1 MVRVLFAVILIAGV
15 ASPTSAIE
23 YAHVPGPRVGE
34 PAPSF
39 DLPTLNGNHITLAS
53 LRGKTVVI
61 NAWATWC
68 PPCRQETP
76 DLIAAHKR
84 LAGKDVVFVGV
95 DSTEKA
101 DVIEAFVTAKNI
113 RWTQAVDSDKSFLK
127 AYDIRYFPTTLV
139 IDPHGILRMRYVDVV
154 TVKLLAG
161 FVTDAQ
167 AGRNGRIVSKLQANL
182 DALLAPSRYPLGGD
196 AAAIITS
203 VGRIRSAIAD
213 ADARAANSDPAHGNP
228 VDLVRT
234 QAEENALRE
243 AAIAALAPRATSR
256 ASKVTLDLLEA
267 DVDSYEARYPGAL
280 SAYKAAAALE
290 PKNADALSGIA
301 QSARQLHEY
310 TTVVGADQAL
320 VALDQNDVPSLVQL
334 GVDAGTAGQ
343 FDRARAIFD
352 RAVAVATRKADAFGA
367 QASDIRALA
376 FAHLYYGR
384 TETKAGNAQRAKRQF
399 ALAAQTALRLPKSDP
414 RYAIYLEQAQE
425 GTVALDLGN
434 GPHDKLALSIAP
446 WTGPELPGSSP
457 GTAKYRLVIAGRP
470 NTEINLSASGLP
482 KGWIASFCTDR
493 FCAPL
498 RLTTTLSTAGLRVI
512 EFQLVPPDVKL
523 SAHLPHVQILASDG
537 TSGATIVT

>member
-1 MVRVLFAVILIAGV
+1 MVRVLFAVMLIAGL
-15 ASPTSAIE
+15 ASPTPAIQS
-23 YAHVPGPRVGE
+23 AHVPGPRVGE

-39 DLPTLNGNHITLAS
+39 DLPTLNGNRITLQS

-76 DLIAAHKR
+76 DLIAAYKR
-84 LAGKDVVFVGV
+84 LSAKGVVFVGV

-101 DVIEAFVTAKNI
+101 DVIQAFVTAKNI
-113 RWTQAVDSDKSFLK
+113 KWTQAIDSDKSFLK
-127 AYDIRYFPTTLV
+127 AYDVRYFPTTLV
-139 IDPHGILRMRYVDVV
+139 IDPQGILRMRYVDVV
-154 TVKLLAG
+154 TVNLLAG
-161 FVTDAQ
+161 FVSDAK
-167 AGRNGRIVSKLQANL
+167 AGRDGRIVSKLQANL
-182 DALLAPSRYPLGGD
+182 DALLAPSRYPLRGD
-196 AAAIITS
+196 AATIIAS

-243 AAIAALAPRATSR
+243 AAIAALAPHATSR
-256 ASKVTLDLLEA
+256 ISKVTLDLLMA
-267 DVDSYEARYPGAL
+267 DVNSYEARYPEAL
-280 SAYKAAAALE
+280 SSYKAAAALE
-290 PKNADALSGIA
+290 RKNADALSGIA

-310 TTVVGADQAL
+310 TTVLAADQAM
-320 VALDQNDVPSLVQL
+320 VMLDQSNVPGLVQL
-334 GVDAGTAGQ
+334 GVDAGMAGQ
-343 FDRARAIFD
+343 FDRARTAFD

-367 QASDIRALA
+367 QTSDIRALA

-384 TETKAGNAQRAKRQF
+384 MEAKAGNAQRAKSQF
-399 ALAAQTALRLPKSDP
+399 ALAAQTTLRLPKNDP
-414 RYAIYLEQAQE
+414 RYAMYLEQAQE

-434 GPHDKLALSIAP
+434 GPRDKLELALAP

-470 NTEINLSASGLP
+470 NTEVNLSATGLP
-482 KGWIASFCTDR
+482 KGWIASFCNDR
-493 FCAPL
+493 FCAPFH
-498 RLTTTLSTAGLRVI
+498 LTTTLSAAGLRVI

-523 SAHLPHVQILASDG
+523 LAHLPHVQILADDG
-537 TSGATIVT
+537 TTRATTQM